1 MTDITKLYYL
11 TVDEVAPLLRD
22 RDLSPVELLE
32 AYFSRIEE
40 VEPILNSYILVTKE
54 HALLQAKNA
63 ESEIMRGHYKGP
75 LHGVPFA
82 LKDVVSVAGLPNTAG
97 CKVYSNAISTSDAL
111 IVRQFRDAGSVL
123 IGKLN
128 LSLLGYGPTGKNP
141 DYGDMHNPWDPDRV
155 AGGSSGG
162 SASAIAS
169 GECGIALG
177 CDTGGSIRIPAALC
191 GVVGLKP
198 THGLLSM
205 DGVINASR
213 SMDNIG
219 PLTRSVADAE
229 IVMNAILGH
238 TDVTDIHK
246 SKQGAP
252 SEKAS
257 TQPLQGTNIGVPR
270 EYFDVPMDDEVK
282 QATLKALNDLESL
295 GGNIIDVSWPLFT
308 DSYPV
313 SSIIAMAEMAEY
325 HSKLIQSQPEN
336 IWLPTRL
343 KLQAGL
349 FFSGDIYLKA
359 QQVRTR
365 FVFESTKLMEKI
377 DVLIGPASPIVAC
390 SLGTPMEPGFP
401 HGRVTV
407 GDISQDLIEALAQ
420 YTRVFNLLG
429 FPAITIPSGFSRNN
443 LPIGLQ
449 IAAKP
454 YDEKTVFKVARA
466 YETFTKWHSRKP
478 PI

>member
-1 MTDITKLYYL
+1 MTDIGELYYW
-11 TVDEVAPLLRD
+11 TIDEVAPLLRD
-22 RDLSPVELLE
+22 KELSPVELLD
-32 AYFSRIEE
+32 AYLGRIEE
-40 VEPILNSYILVTKE
+40 VEPTLNSYILVTKE
-54 HALLQAKNA
+54 HALLEAKKA
-63 ESEIMRGHYKGP
+63 EIEIMRGHYKGL
-75 LHGVPFA
+75 LHGIPFA
-82 LKDVVSVAGLPNTAG
+82 MKDVVSVTGLPTTAG
-97 CKVYSNAISTSDAL
+97 CKVYSDAIATSDAL
-111 IVRQFRDAGSVL
+111 IVRQLRDAGSIL
-123 IGKLN
+123 LGKLN

-141 DYGDMHNPWDPDRV
+141 DYGDMHNPWDPSRV

-162 SASAIAS
+162 SASAISA
-169 GECGIALG
+169 GECGLALG
-177 CDTGGSIRIPAALC
+177 CDTGGSIRIPATLC

-205 DGVINASR
+205 DGVINASK

-229 IVMNAILGH
+229 IVMNSILGQA
-238 TDVTDIHK
+238 DVAKLHEHK
-246 SKQGAP
+246 KESP
-252 SEKAS
+252 SNKYS
-257 TQPLQGTNIGVPR
+257 SQPLKGTNIGVPR

-282 QATLKALNDLESL
+282 KATRKALNDIESL
-295 GGNIIDVSWPLFT
+295 GGNIIDLSWPLFA

-325 HSKLIQSQPEN
+325 HAKLIQSNPEN

-343 KLQAGL
+343 KLQSGL

-359 QQVRTR
+359 QRVRMR
-365 FVFESTKLMEKI
+365 FILESMKLMEKV
-377 DVLIGPASPIVAC
+377 DVLVGPASPIVAC
-390 SLGTPMEPGFP
+390 SLGTPTEPGFP

-429 FPAITIPSGFSRNN
+429 FPALTVPSGFSKDN

-454 YDEKTVFKVARA
+454 YAEKTVFKVGGA
-466 YETFTKWHSRKP
+466 YETSTQWHTKTP

>member
-1 MTDITKLYYL
+1 MTDVTKLYYL

-22 RDLSPVELLE
+22 KEVSPVELLH
-32 AYFSRIEE
+32 AYIDRIEE
-40 VEPILNSYILVTKE
+40 VEPVLNSYILVTKE
-54 HALLQAKNA
+54 DALLLAKNA
-63 ESEIMRGHYKGP
+63 EGEIMGGRYKGP
-75 LHGVPFA
+75 LHGIPFA

-97 CKVYSNAISTSDAL
+97 CKVYCGAISKSDAL
-111 IVRQFRDAGSVL
+111 IVRQLRDAGAIL
-123 IGKLN
+123 LGKLN

-141 DYGDMHNPWDPDRV
+141 DYGDMHNPWDPGRV

-162 SASAIAS
+162 SASAISA
-169 GECGIALG
+169 GECGIAMG
-177 CDTGGSIRIPAALC
+177 CDTGGSIRIPATLC

-229 IVMNAILGH
+229 IVMNSILSQAAAVNLHERNKGSFSNK
-238 TDVTDIHK
+238 D
-246 SKQGAP
+246 S
-252 SEKAS
+252 S
-257 TQPLQGTNIGVPR
+257 QPLKGTNIGVPR

-282 QATLKALNDLESL
+282 QATIKALDDIESL

-325 HSKLIQSQPEN
+325 HAKLIQSQPEN
-336 IWLPTRL
+336 VWLPTRL
-343 KLQAGL
+343 KLQSGL

-359 QQVRTR
+359 QRVRR
-365 FVFESTKLMEKI
+365 KFVLESMELMEKV

-401 HGRVTV
+401 HGRVKV

-429 FPAITIPSGFSRNN
+429 FPAITVPSGFSKNN

-454 YDEKTVFKVARA
+454 YAEKTVFKVAGA
-466 YETFTKWHSRKP
+466 YETFTNWHTRKP

>member
-1 MTDITKLYYL
+1 MTDHKELHYL
-11 TVDEVAPLLRD
+11 TVEEVAPLLRD
-22 RDLSPVELLE
+22 REVSPVELLE
-32 AYFSRIEE
+32 AYLGRIEE
-40 VEPILNSYILVTKE
+40 VEPTLNSYILVTKK
-54 HALLQAKNA
+54 HARLEAKKA
-63 ESEIMRGHYKGP
+63 ESEIIHGRYKGP
-75 LHGVPFA
+75 LHGIPFA
-82 LKDVVSVAGLPNTAG
+82 LKDVVSVVGIPNTAG
-97 CKVYSNAISTSDAL
+97 CKVYSDAISKSDAL
-111 IVRQFRDAGSVL
+111 IVRQLRDAGSIL
-123 IGKLN
+123 LGKLN

-141 DYGDMHNPWDPDRV
+141 DYGDMHNPWDPSCV

-162 SASAIAS
+162 SASAISA

-177 CDTGGSIRIPAALC
+177 CDTGGSIRIPATLC

-229 IVMNAILGH
+229 IVMDSILGRADAVNLQERDQEFTSDKDSSH
-238 TDVTDIHK
+238 
-246 SKQGAP
+246 
-252 SEKAS
+252 
-257 TQPLQGTNIGVPR
+257 PLKGINIGVPR
-270 EYFDVPMDDEVK
+270 EYFDVPMDYEVN
-282 QATLKALNDLESL
+282 QATKKALNDIESL
-295 GGNIIDVSWPLFT
+295 GGNIIDVSWPLFA

-325 HSKLIQSQPEN
+325 HAKLIQSRPEE

-343 KLQAGL
+343 KLQSGL

-359 QQVRTR
+359 QRVRMR
-365 FVFESTKLMEKI
+365 FLVESMKLMEKV

-401 HGRVTV
+401 HGRVKV

-429 FPAITIPSGFSRNN
+429 FPAITVPSGFSKNN

-454 YDEKTVFKVARA
+454 YAEKTVFKVAGA
-466 YETFTKWHSRKP
+466 YERFTDWHTRKP